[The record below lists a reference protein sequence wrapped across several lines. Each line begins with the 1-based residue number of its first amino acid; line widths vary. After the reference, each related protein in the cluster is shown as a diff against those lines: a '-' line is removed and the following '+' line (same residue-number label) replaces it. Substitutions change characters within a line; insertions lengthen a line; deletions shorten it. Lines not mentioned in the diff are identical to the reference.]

1 MNQRRCAHLVVVV
14 IVPLLQKGALL
25 RRHLRA
31 DRGPAAL
38 RLLRGDVEGAAET
51 LHWARVG
58 RHVRKALKE
67 AGGDAGVKVV
77 GFGVGYRV
85 NCVGRIGDG
94 RRGGARLNGPRR
106 SETGQG
112 GGCRA
117 AHWVLHLLMGEVRKS
132 GSEHVIATGAVSV
145 VDVVGAGG
153 LHLNLHLGRWRIGV
167 RARGGVGLRRQVGW
181 GRLSLLT

>member
-1 MNQRRCAHLVVVV
+1 MNRRRCAHLVVVV
-14 IVPLLQKGALL
+14 VIVPLLHKGALL

-31 DRGPAAL
+31 DRRPAAL
-38 RLLRGDVEGAAET
+38 RLLRGDVEGAAKT
-51 LHWARVG
+51 LHGAWIG
-58 RHVRKALKE
+58 RHGRKALEK
-67 AGGDAGVKVV
+67 AGGDTGVKVV
-77 GFGVGYRV
+77 GFGAGYRV
-85 NCVGRIGDG
+85 YCVGRIGDG

-112 GGCRA
+112 GGRRA
-117 AHWVLHLLMGEVRKS
+117 PHGVLHLLMGEVRKS
-132 GSEHVIATGAVSV
+132 GSEHVIATGAV

-167 RARGGVGLRRQVGW
+167 RARGRVGLRRQVGW